1 MLYTRTLLT
10 HHIHMSLKDH
20 SRCILI
26 SFGCWFVDHNII
38 HLILY
43 IIKSMF
49 LRKIYQIITD
59 LFCVSGTMRNLTDF
73 FKIIKYSFRFTVF

>member
-1 MLYTRTLLT
+1 MLYSRTFFT

-26 SFGCWFVDHNII
+26 SLGCWFVDHNII